1 MRHRCDAVCFFQI
14 PCYRV
19 TIYLF
24 DEVDVNTIEK
34 TAALRALLLLLEI
47 LEEVLRLILGGEQY
61 RNLVAAIRVAS
72 EGHGSD
78 FLARYGSDGFG
89 VLIWR
94 GESYRIRTGPF
105 GKGPIPPGRY
115 GVSSR
120 ITDDDSIGRGFTDAH
135 GDAWFIGLDAP
146 QGVSRSGFGLH
157 PDGGQP
163 GTKGCIG
170 LQGDDAGRFWAAWKA
185 SEARPET
192 LTVVRG

>member
-1 MRHRCDAVCFFQI
+1 MRQASDDVCFLRV

-24 DEVDVNTIEK
+24 DEVPVNTIEK

-61 RNLVAAIRVAS
+61 RNLVSAIRVAS
-72 EGHGSD
+72 EGHGAE
-78 FLARYGSDGFG
+78 LLCRYGSDGYG

-94 GESYRIRTGPF
+94 GESYRIRTGPY

-120 ITDDDSIGRGFTDAH
+120 ITDDDTIGRGFTDAH
-135 GDAWFIGLDAP
+135 GDAWFIGLDSP
-146 QGVSRSGFGLH
+146 PGITRSGFGMH
-157 PDGGQP
+157 PDLD

-185 SEARPET
+185 SETHPET